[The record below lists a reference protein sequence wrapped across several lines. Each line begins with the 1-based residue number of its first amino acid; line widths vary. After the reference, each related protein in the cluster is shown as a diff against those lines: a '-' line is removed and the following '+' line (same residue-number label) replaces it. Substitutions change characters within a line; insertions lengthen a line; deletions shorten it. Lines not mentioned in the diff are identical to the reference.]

1 MTPPSASMTSS
12 SLALAKLDKARI
24 VYIGEKHDQPSHH
37 HFQEQIIRMLRQ
49 QGKSLAVAM
58 EMLDV
63 TQQPALED
71 YLQGQLSWISFARR
85 TGFDCGWGKTSPGY
99 KRILSWC
106 RRNMIPVLALNAP
119 EIVARKL
126 ARNQP
131 LTAEEKQL
139 IPIYPAPPAGFE
151 QFQKAIGS
159 YHPIGH
165 SARRYYQAQR
175 ARDQTMAGRILMWL
189 SQQHGTLVVM
199 LGRFHADPY
208 TGVPWYVGRKA
219 NVRQLILFP
228 TDRSE
233 SLPPVRSRIAT
244 PPFDSTREKIRSND
258 VQHAK
263 EGPISAAS
271 SIPRDEGKLAGIC
284 LERPCFRSTRTID
297 IHNQRVPLSRGATGC
312 AGGTARDDRAAGV
325 DSYIFADASYLHY
338 TPVWDDVGID
348 RAMSLS

>member
-1 MTPPSASMTSS
+1 
-12 SLALAKLDKARI
+12 
-24 VYIGEKHDQPSHH
+24 
-37 HFQEQIIRMLRQ
+37 MLRQ

-85 TGFDCGWGKTSPGY
+85 TGFDRGWGKTSPGY

-175 ARDQTMAGRILMWL
+175 ARDHTMAGRILMWL

-244 PPFDSTREKIRSND
+244 PSF
-258 VQHAK
+258 
-263 EGPISAAS
+263 
-271 SIPRDEGKLAGIC
+271 
-284 LERPCFRSTRTID
+284 
-297 IHNQRVPLSRGATGC
+297 
-312 AGGTARDDRAAGV
+312 
-325 DSYIFADASYLHY
+325 
-338 TPVWDDVGID
+338 
-348 RAMSLS
+348 